1 MMVLLGLG
9 GRFLARTAGSRGE
22 ETALRVREAALRL
35 FADKGYAAVSMR
47 EIAGEVGLQ
56 AGALYNHFP
65 TKQAILVDLLETH
78 MIDLIA
84 AWESRSRNFSD
95 PVDALEGF
103 VRFHIR
109 YHLERQNAVFI
120 SYMELRNLEREGFER
135 IEELRRV
142 YEGFLRKII
151 QIGVARQVFSVGDI
165 PVAAMAVIA
174 MLTGVNTWF
183 RTGGRL
189 KAVEIEEI
197 YVKMVLGSLGHLMTP
212 QSGMVQQAVP
222 QGA

>member
-1 MMVLLGLG
+1 M
-9 GRFLARTAGSRGE
+9 ARTAGSRGE

-47 EIAGEVGLQ
+47 EIAAEVGLQ

-78 MIDLIA
+78 MVDLIA
-84 AWESRSRNFSD
+84 AWEGRSHTFSD
-95 PVDALEGF
+95 PVEALIGF

-109 YHLERQNAVFI
+109 YHLERQDAVFI
-120 SYMELRNLEREGFER
+120 SYMELRNLERDGFER

-151 QIGVARQVFSVGDI
+151 QIGAAKRVFAVADI

-183 RTGGRL
+183 RSGGRL

-197 YVKMVLGSLGHLMTP
+197 YVKMVLGSLGHVVAP
-212 QSGMVQQAVP
+212 QAGRVQQPAL
-222 QGA
+222 QGV

>member
-1 MMVLLGLG
+1 MMALLDLG

>member
-1 MMVLLGLG
+1 M
-9 GRFLARTAGSRGE
+9 ARTAGSRGE

>member
-1 MMVLLGLG
+1 MMALLDLG

-47 EIAGEVGLQ
+47 EIAGEVCLQ

-197 YVKMVLGSLGHLMTP
+197 YVKMVLGSLGHAMVP
-212 QSGMVQQAVP
+212 EPGMVE
-222 QGA
+222 